1 MRPLWTPTQYQIES
15 TNLWRFINKVN
26 AQYKTQFTSYD
37 QLYEWSIRHISD
49 FWSSFWD
56 FSGLIASNK
65 GEIILSDSLLMEN
78 TRFFPEAT
86 LNYAENLLK
95 NRTEMQAILFWGE
108 DKVKRSLDFNE
119 LKQQVAAVQSALKKW
134 GIKKG
139 DRVAGFMPNMPE
151 TIVAMLATTSLGAI
165 WTSCSPDFGLQGI
178 LDRFGQTLRKI
189 VFAADGYYY
198 AGKWY
203 SSLEK
208 IRETKKSLTS
218 LSQLVVVPY
227 GDDFREGLK
236 SDEISYKE
244 IIKQKPLESLHF
256 TQLSFNDHL
265 FIMYSSGTTGV
276 PKCIVHS
283 HGGTLIQH
291 LKEHQ
296 LHCDVR
302 PGDRVFYFTTCG
314 WMMWNWLA
322 SALASQATLM
332 LFDGSPFYPKRDFLF
347 DYAQKE
353 KFTLFGTSAKFIDS
367 LCKQEVRPKKT
378 HDLSSLRLM
387 TSTGSPLSPEAFDY
401 VYDSVASHI
410 CLSSI
415 SGGTDIISCFALG
428 NPIGAVWRGELQVR
442 GLGLKVEVFDEDGH
456 SIQQQKGELVCTA
469 PFPSMPTGFWNDPDG
484 KKYHNAY
491 FSRFPNIW
499 CHGDYVEL
507 TEHQGLIIYGRSDS
521 ILNPGGIRIGT
532 AEIYRQIERMSEVLE
547 CIAVGQEFQDNT
559 RIILFVHLREG
570 LTLMPQLAE
579 KIKRQIREN
588 TTVHHVPAIIVQ
600 VQDIPR
606 TLNGKLVERAVT
618 EVIHNRPVK
627 NREAL
632 ANPHALTLYEN
643 LKELKEN

>member
-1 MRPLWTPTQYQIES
+1 MRPLWTPTQHQIEN
-15 TNLWRFINKVN
+15 TNLWRFINKIN

-65 GEIILSDSLLMEN
+65 GDIILSDSLLMEN

-119 LKQQVAAVQSALKKW
+119 LKKQVAAVQSALKKW

-178 LDRFGQTLRKI
+178 LDRFGQTLPKI

-244 IIKQKPLESLHF
+244 IIEQKPLESLRF
-256 TQLSFNDHL
+256 TQLSFNDPL

-367 LCKQEVRPKKT
+367 LRKQEVRLKKT

-387 TSTGSPLSPEAFDY
+387 TSTGSPLSSEAFDY
-401 VYDSVASHI
+401 VYDSVVSHI

-442 GLGLKVEVFDEDGH
+442 GLGLKVELFDEDGH
-456 SIQQQKGELVCTA
+456 TVQQQKCELVCTA

-484 KKYHNAY
+484 KKYHDAY

-547 CIAVGQEFQDNT
+547 CIAVGQEFQGDT

-632 ANPHALTLYEN
+632 ANPHTLNLYEN

>member
-1 MRPLWTPTQYQIES
+1 
-15 TNLWRFINKVN
+15 
-26 AQYKTQFTSYD
+26 
-37 QLYEWSIRHISD
+37 
-49 FWSSFWD
+49 
-56 FSGLIASNK
+56 
-65 GEIILSDSLLMEN
+65 
-78 TRFFPEAT
+78 
-86 LNYAENLLK
+86 
-95 NRTEMQAILFWGE
+95 
-108 DKVKRSLDFNE
+108 
-119 LKQQVAAVQSALKKW
+119 
-134 GIKKG
+134 
-139 DRVAGFMPNMPE
+139 
-151 TIVAMLATTSLGAI
+151 
-165 WTSCSPDFGLQGI
+165 
-178 LDRFGQTLRKI
+178 
-189 VFAADGYYY
+189 
-198 AGKWY
+198 
-203 SSLEK
+203 
-208 IRETKKSLTS
+208 
-218 LSQLVVVPY
+218 
-227 GDDFREGLK
+227 
-236 SDEISYKE
+236 
-244 IIKQKPLESLHF
+244 
-256 TQLSFNDHL
+256 
-265 FIMYSSGTTGV
+265 
-276 PKCIVHS
+276 
-283 HGGTLIQH
+283 
-291 LKEHQ
+291 
-296 LHCDVR
+296 
-302 PGDRVFYFTTCG
+302 
-314 WMMWNWLA
+314 
-322 SALASQATLM
+322 M

-367 LCKQEVRPKKT
+367 LRKQEVRLKKT

-401 VYDSVASHI
+401 VYDSVVSHI

-456 SIQQQKGELVCTA
+456 SVQQQKGELVCTA

-484 KKYHNAY
+484 KKYHDAY

-547 CIAVGQEFQDNT
+547 CIAVGQEFQGDT